1 MVKILFALFNP
12 YYFCPRILKAKIM
25 AILIH
30 TRKGVQ
36 EYNGTKVKDPQT
48 GEWEDKK
55 DVLKYSDK

>member
-1 MVKILFALFNP
+1 
-12 YYFCPRILKAKIM
+12 M